1 MIKNYINRINLSQI
15 YYKLRDLNIPKNNKK
30 LNELSKNGF
39 CILDESISIDII
51 RDFKNKYASYLD
63 LNFVNKRKNISTKD
77 LEIIYK
83 DLKLTEALTIVTQ
96 YLGDKVY
103 CYDNS
108 VLSLGNKLSKDGSWQ
123 PHHDSK
129 GRRLKI
135 YIWLDQ
141 KDLDTHPLFY
151 LKSSNKKI
159 IFWKNYQQ
167 TRYHNIDTNSM
178 DKIYGD
184 LGKIIIF
191 DTHGVHSNYKTSST
205 PRNVIELTFEPSGY
219 LNRIN
224 DKLKKGIDEIKR
236 LEAKEIKEFL

>member
-108 VLSLGNKLSKDGSWQ
+108 VLSLGNKLSIISGGQ
-123 PHHDSK
+123 Y
-129 GRRLKI
+129 RL
-135 YIWLDQ
+135 
-141 KDLDTHPLFY
+141 
-151 LKSSNKKI
+151 
-159 IFWKNYQQ
+159 
-167 TRYHNIDTNSM
+167 
-178 DKIYGD
+178 
-184 LGKIIIF
+184 
-191 DTHGVHSNYKTSST
+191 
-205 PRNVIELTFEPSGY
+205 
-219 LNRIN
+219 
-224 DKLKKGIDEIKR
+224 
-236 LEAKEIKEFL
+236 